1 MEIKFLAFSIS
12 KTHFIYFNTPLYNTP
27 NINGSIFISTSFK
40 FFFLS
45 FFYYFL
51 FSSLSLSLSFT
62 PKLFGS
68 LFLYLP
74 CPTPTI
80 FLPQLTVDPSPS
92 PKPPLPSFVF
102 VFRTWVLA
110 SLRFELCFG
119 FSLCFS
125 LSLHTVNMRCIAIH
139 NPALHFCL
147 FKISALLIL
156 RSFSFFRS
164 TLFSCVVF
172 YFYVLCG
179 GFGCGYAVVSMAVV
193 IVYCSVYII
202 LLCCLYYFNVL
213 NTKIKSLILN
223 VLSTSN
229 SGAK

>member
-1 MEIKFLAFSIS
+1 M
-12 KTHFIYFNTPLYNTP
+12 
-27 NINGSIFISTSFK
+27 G
-40 FFFLS
+40 
-45 FFYYFL
+45 
-51 FSSLSLSLSFT
+51 
-62 PKLFGS
+62 FG
-68 LFLYLP
+68 L
-74 CPTPTI
+74 
-80 FLPQLTVDPSPS
+80 
-92 PKPPLPSFVF
+92 
-102 VFRTWVLA
+102 
-110 SLRFELCFG
+110 SLRFELCFD
-119 FSLCFS
+119 FSLCFN

-179 GFGCGYAVVSMAVV
+179 GFGCGYAVVSMVVVVVVAVV
-193 IVYCSVYII
+193 VVYCSVYII

-213 NTKIKSLILN
+213 NAKIKSLMLD